1 MTTANDVLN
10 VARSQIGY
18 SRWDDPLPGTIYGRW
33 YAELMNA
40 PEFGV
45 SGVPFCAMGASW
57 TFDQANAT
65 CAGFSGAYCPTM
77 LSVAK
82 SQDKVLANK
91 RDAKPGDVVYFDW
104 DGGVVDHVGF
114 VEINQGNYLQ
124 TIEFNTGNG
133 QVLRRTRDWKWVAA
147 IVRPDYDGVSKPN
160 PAPTTPDTS
169 DKIAEDGWWGPDTT
183 RKGQKHFGTTVDGI
197 ISGQDRG
204 DMRSVNRGGLQYNT
218 WSIGSGGSELI
229 RAIQRHIGAN
239 PDGYFGID
247 SCRKF
252 QAKMG
257 TIIDGYISGPSD
269 AVREFQRR
277 LNAGTL

>member
-1 MTTANDVLN
+1 MATANDVLN

-33 YAELMNA
+33 YAKLMNA

-57 TFDQANAT
+57 TFDQANAS
-65 CAGFSGAYCPTM
+65 CAGFPGAYCPTM

-82 SQDKVLANK
+82 SQDKVISNK
-91 RDAKPGDVVYFDW
+91 LDAKPGDVAYFDW

-147 IVRPDYDGVSKPN
+147 IVRPDYDGVSDLN

-183 RKGQKHFGTTVDGI
+183 RKAQKHFGTTVDGI

-229 RAIQRHIGAN
+229 RAIQRYIGAN
-239 PDGYFGID
+239 SDGYFGID

-269 AVREFQRR
+269 AVREFQNR

>member
-1 MTTANDVLN
+1 MATANNVLN

-18 SRWDDPLPGTIYGRW
+18 SRWNDPQPGTIYGRW
-33 YAELMNA
+33 YANLVGDA
-40 PEFGV
+40 SFGV
-45 SGVPFCAMGASW
+45 SGVPFCAMGLSW
-57 TFDQANAT
+57 TFAQANAT
-65 CAGFSGAYCPTM
+65 CAGVPGAYCPTM

-82 SQDKVLANK
+82 SQGKVLTNK

-114 VEINQGNYLQ
+114 VEINQGDYIQ

-133 QVLRRTRDWKWVAA
+133 QVLRRTRDWKYVTA
-147 IVRPDYDGVSKPN
+147 IVRPNYDGVSNPN
-160 PAPTTPDTS
+160 PAPSTPDPS
-169 DKIAEDGWWGPDTT
+169 SKIPEDGWWGPNTT
-183 RKGQKHFGTTVDGI
+183 RKAQKHFGTTLDGV

-204 DMRSVNRGGLQYNT
+204 DMRRVNRGGLQYDT
-218 WSIGSGGSELI
+218 WSIGSGGSQLI
-229 RAIQRHIGAN
+229 RAIQRYIGAN

-257 TIIDGYISGPSD
+257 TTVDGYISGPSD
-269 AVREFQRR
+269 AVREFQHR
-277 LNAGTL
+277 LNNGTL